1 MLRKMNFYRYFHN
14 IREPFLKI
22 TDIQSDNVQEYLN
35 LIKNNSL
42 AVKTYNSEYLNNRL
56 YAEKL

>member
-1 MLRKMNFYRYFHN
+1 MIKNIKLYVGGKMNFYRYFHN

-42 AVKTYNSEYLNNRL
+42 AVKTYKSE
-56 YAEKL
+56 